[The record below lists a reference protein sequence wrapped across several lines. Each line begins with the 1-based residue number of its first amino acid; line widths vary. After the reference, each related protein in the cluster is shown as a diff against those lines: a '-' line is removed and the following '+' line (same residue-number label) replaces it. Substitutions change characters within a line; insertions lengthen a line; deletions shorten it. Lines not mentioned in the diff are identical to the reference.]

1 MTVFVK
7 IKLYNISVKNKGVV
21 KMTVLSYIKAQG
33 ERIRDRHN
41 GDTCVFFKGESAPV
55 CRSATE
61 ILAELNAMEGLN
73 QKERVF
79 MDATRECFVKRR
91 EFVF

>member
-1 MTVFVK
+1 
-7 IKLYNISVKNKGVV
+7 
-21 KMTVLSYIKAQG
+21 MTVLSYIRSQG
-33 ERIRDRHN
+33 ERIRDRHE

-73 QKERVF
+73 ERERAF
-79 MDATRECFVKRR
+79 ANASRECFAARR